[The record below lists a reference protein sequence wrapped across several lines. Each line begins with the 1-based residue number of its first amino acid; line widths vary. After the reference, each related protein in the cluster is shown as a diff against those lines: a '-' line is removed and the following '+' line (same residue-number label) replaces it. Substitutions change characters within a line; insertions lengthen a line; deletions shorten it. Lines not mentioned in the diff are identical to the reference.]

1 MGRYATKVI
10 TKEELEKIVKV
21 INDGFIINNIKQVR
35 PNNRIATL
43 LLFQANAGLRI
54 GDILQLSM
62 NSFKIEGDGVH
73 INIVEEK
80 TKKVRNFKIQDDLY
94 LMLKKYAKKNNIP
107 DNRLLFPIT
116 VRNVQKYIKLACE
129 YLGIQG
135 VSTHSFRKYYATNIY
150 NNSNHDVR
158 LVQQALQHTSLT
170 NTQKY
175 IGISNEKYNKVLS
188 STLTLIQL

>member
-1 MGRYATKVI
+1 MNYFSYQRI
-10 TKEELEKIVKV
+10 STKEERGLQK
-21 INDGFIINNIKQVR
+21 F
-35 PNNRIATL
+35 NRQDKA
-43 LLFQANAGLRI
+43 
-54 GDILQLSM
+54 
-62 NSFKIEGDGVH
+62 IE
-73 INIVEEK
+73 
-80 TKKVRNFKIQDDLY
+80 
-94 LMLKKYAKKNNIP
+94 KYAADNNIP

-129 YLGIQG
+129 YLGLKG

-175 IGISNEKYNKVLS
+175 IGISNEKYNKILS
-188 STLTLIQL
+188 STLTLISL